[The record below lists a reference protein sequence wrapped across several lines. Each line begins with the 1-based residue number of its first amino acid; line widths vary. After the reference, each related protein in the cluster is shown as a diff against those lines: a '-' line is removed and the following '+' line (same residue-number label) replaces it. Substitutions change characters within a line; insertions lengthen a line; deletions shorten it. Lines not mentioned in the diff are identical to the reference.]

1 MKSLLLSLLLVT
13 LCNGSGVLNS
23 KFLGHEVQVGAQ
35 CADANLGT
43 FQLTTFDV
51 NPWPPAK
58 DVVLMIN
65 FVGTHSQ
72 ATTVVSLDLF
82 VKYNG
87 IDYFQVSDYASG
99 SFQAGQQQV
108 IFSSL
113 YLPPIAPAGN
123 YEVYAKLKDI
133 NYNYLNCWLINFSL

>member
-23 KFLGHEVQVGAQ
+23 KFLSHEVQAGAQ
-35 CADANLGT
+35 CSDANLGT

-51 NPWPPAK
+51 NPWPPARAV
-58 DVVLMIN
+58 DLMIN
-65 FVGTHSQ
+65 FVGIHNQ
-72 ATTVVSLDLF
+72 ATTVVSLDFL

-87 IDYFQVSDYASG
+87 IDYFNMSDYASG

-108 IFSSL
+108 ILSSIF
-113 YLPPIAPAGN
+113 LPPASPAGN

-133 NYNYLNCWLINFSL
+133 NYNYLNCWVINFSL